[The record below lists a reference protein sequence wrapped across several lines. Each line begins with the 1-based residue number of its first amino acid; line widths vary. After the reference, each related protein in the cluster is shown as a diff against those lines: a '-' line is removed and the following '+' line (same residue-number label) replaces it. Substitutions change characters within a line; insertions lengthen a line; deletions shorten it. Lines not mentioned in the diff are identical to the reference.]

1 LLISRLGYNDMSIL
15 PALQILLSTLFAL
28 SAVAKILALP
38 GSMAHRQR
46 LGVPLW
52 LWRATGFAQALGI
65 IGLLMGLVKPA
76 MTPLAGGWLAC
87 VMIGAFIAHWRVRD
101 HWRHYVTVISLLALT
116 LFVVASQR

>member
-1 LLISRLGYNDMSIL
+1 MRVNGFMLIQLVLS
-15 PALQILLSTLFAL
+15 ALFML

-52 LWRATGFAQALGI
+52 LWRATGFAQALGV
-65 IGLLMGLVKPA
+65 IGLLVGLVKPQV
-76 MTPLAGGWLAC
+76 TPLAGGWLGG

-101 HWRHYVTVISLLALT
+101 HWRHYVTVVSLLALT
-116 LFVVASQR
+116 LCVMVGA